1 MPDNSAVPAWP
12 VVTIEL
18 LIDDTVRVDG
28 VSIPV
33 PSGVHPRAAALE
45 AAAVTARV
53 LGRPVRAEAVEPD
66 GTVFPLIV
74 AQDGGV
80 TAADDPISPNTK
92 RRSLLGRR
100 KSTPRPVF
108 EPGRDAGDPT
118 DTRSGDGSKRGRRT
132 LPTGA
137 ATPAPPVAPQPEVGR
152 EAPYEASPAGPEGY
166 AQPAPEVPREPD
178 RDRPRASG
186 RAPQAEDDYV
196 EAPFAPRNEPGR
208 TPTYEPPAASAPEP
222 SVESAHSSTP
232 MTQAPTQ
239 AQTPT
244 PTPTPTSVTGP
255 AAPAASVAPVEAV
268 PVPPAVEAVDPPPAA
283 APAGERSTPAPEPA
297 AVEPAPAQT
306 LFAPRVTVVPPVA
319 PVDPVEPPTPS
330 WHAPQRQVAQV
341 PIDEEPA
348 AFPAA
353 SAPADPPVPAPTSA
367 RVEAPAPTPAPKPA
381 SASAPAPTRV
391 LAEPSK
397 EQALK
402 VAEIA
407 RFIRAGD
414 DERAL
419 ALAASLDAA
428 TSAGGDEGAM
438 PAARE
443 VHAYVAVLTGRPEL
457 ALELYADAA
466 LARGTHPKEA
476 ARMTSN
482 AHYCWLRIDD
492 MESAYDLGR
501 VLLRAYSAVPTDPG
515 QAAVRDRMRSL
526 RAGLSG

>member
-80 TAADDPISPNTK
+80 TAADDPITPNTK

-108 EPGRDAGDPT
+108 EPGRDTGDPA

-137 ATPAPPVAPQPEVGR
+137 ATPTPPVAPQPEAR
-152 EAPYEASPAGPEGY
+152 PEAPFEASPAGPEGMY
-166 AQPAPEVPREPD
+166 APPAPEAPREPD

-186 RAPQAEDDYV
+186 RASQAEDDYV
-196 EAPFAPRNEPGR
+196 EAPFAPRSEPGR

-222 SVESAHSSTP
+222 SVESAYSATP
-232 MTQAPTQ
+232 MTQAPTP
-239 AQTPT
+239 APA
-244 PTPTPTSVTGP
+244 PVPEPTSVTGS
-255 AAPAASVAPVEAV
+255 AAPAASVAPVEAAPAP
-268 PVPPAVEAVDPPPAA
+268 PVVEAVDPPPAA
-283 APAGERSTPAPEPA
+283 VPAVERSTPAPEPA
-297 AVEPAPAQT
+297 AAEPAPART

-319 PVDPVEPPTPS
+319 PVDPVEPTPS

-353 SAPADPPVPAPTSA
+353 PVPADPPIPAPTSA
-367 RVEAPAPTPAPKPA
+367 RAEAPTPKQA
-381 SASAPAPTRV
+381 SARTPAAVR
-391 LAEPSK
+391 AEPTK

-414 DERAL
+414 EERAL

-466 LARGTHPKEA
+466 LAQGTHPKEA